1 MPTGIVDLLQFLLE
15 EETEA
20 MNDILCG
27 QEGPRHI
34 TQRLIGFCCGPQKEL
49 Q

>member
-20 MNDILCG
+20 INDICG
-27 QEGPRHI
+27 DKRDIEV
-34 TQRLIGFCCGPQKEL
+34 
-49 Q
+49 